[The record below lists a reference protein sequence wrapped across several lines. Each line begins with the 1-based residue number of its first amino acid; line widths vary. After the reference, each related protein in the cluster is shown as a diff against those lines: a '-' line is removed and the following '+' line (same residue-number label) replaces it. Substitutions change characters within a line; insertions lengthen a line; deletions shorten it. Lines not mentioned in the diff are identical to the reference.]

1 MIYNREIEPL
11 SEGLLLISIETIILD
26 SSFIFLIQRLIN
38 EDRLDRI
45 IIDECH
51 LLITSRSYR
60 SIMYRIKEIF
70 KYKVQFVLLSGTV
83 PLYIE
88 DKLKE
93 EFPISSLTIIRGPTS
108 RLDISYNLRQLRST
122 QVEEQ
127 FLEVK
132 EYIESS
138 FSLLS
143 SIKDKILIF
152 CPSIAKVQALGKFLG
167 YPCYYSS
174 LENKEEV
181 LRLFLSNEESSYQAI
196 VSTSSLEEGIDYP
209 SIRLVI
215 YFDLIHSFIGLLQGS
230 SRGGRD
236 NRGSNSIFFY
246 RKGEDKDQ
254 EEDSNNIDKVYIR
267 RYLREQVCRRRVID
281 LHLDNIIMDK
291 CSDNISKCDLCL
303 QRDSTYTNTISNLL
317 DSNKEVQQERDLFK
331 GVISQLS
338 ITCLPCLL
346 LETDSDHSFQEC
358 SLYYQD
364 FSEELFDIRQ
374 RLRKAKLSLSK
385 DSCCFACFLPTITCF
400 ALRDSSSRSCF
411 DSNLIL
417 CFFILC
423 LRYYKELGLEEKLR
437 VKSFRIWNSYS
448 LEKVFF
454 NKVFINSIHTE
465 SIEAI
470 PLLKDTVFVKLQQGL
485 NK

>member
-1 MIYNREIEPL
+1 MLRIY
-11 SEGLLLISIETIILD
+11 
-26 SSFIFLIQRLIN
+26 
-38 EDRLDRI
+38 
-45 IIDECH
+45 H
-51 LLITSRSYR
+51 YHSYN
-60 SIMYRIKEIF
+60 F
-70 KYKVQFVLLSGTV
+70 NT
-83 PLYIE
+83 LYIE

-93 EFPISSLTIIRGPTS
+93 EFSISSLTIIRGPTS

-181 LRLFLSNEESSYQAI
+181 LRLFLSNKESSYQAI

-215 YFDLIHSFIGLLQGS
+215 YFDLIRSFIGLLQGS

-281 LHLDNIIMDK
+281 LH
-291 CSDNISKCDLCL
+291 
-303 QRDSTYTNTISNLL
+303 
-317 DSNKEVQQERDLFK
+317 
-331 GVISQLS
+331 
-338 ITCLPCLL
+338 
-346 LETDSDHSFQEC
+346 
-358 SLYYQD
+358 
-364 FSEELFDIRQ
+364 
-374 RLRKAKLSLSK
+374 
-385 DSCCFACFLPTITCF
+385 
-400 ALRDSSSRSCF
+400 
-411 DSNLIL
+411 
-417 CFFILC
+417 
-423 LRYYKELGLEEKLR
+423 
-437 VKSFRIWNSYS
+437 
-448 LEKVFF
+448 
-454 NKVFINSIHTE
+454 
-465 SIEAI
+465 
-470 PLLKDTVFVKLQQGL
+470 
-485 NK
+485 